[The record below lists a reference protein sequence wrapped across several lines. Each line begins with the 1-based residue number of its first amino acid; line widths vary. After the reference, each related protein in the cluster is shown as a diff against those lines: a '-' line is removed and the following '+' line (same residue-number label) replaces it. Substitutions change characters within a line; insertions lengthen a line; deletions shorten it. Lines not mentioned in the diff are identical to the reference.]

1 MSALRPLVV
10 STVMALAAITAGSA
24 LAQEG
29 RLSLAERVARLE
41 QQQVNPAPAPSSGG
55 NLELLN
61 RIQEL
66 QSEVQSLRGQVEQQT
81 FEIEDL
87 KNRQRTQYIDLDT
100 RIQRLGSGG
109 TDAGGELELDLDAAS
124 RGDSAAAAPT
134 TPALTPA
141 PPPDSDQLL
150 MEDAPAVD
158 PYTGEAI
165 ARTEP
170 AAPDAAAAAAAVPS
184 SGDPESDYQAGF
196 DALREGRYADSTRQF
211 TDFTNR
217 YPDHD
222 LADNAWYWLGE
233 SYYVTQNYESAL
245 NSFRSLIERYPDG
258 DKIADAE
265 LKIGYCLYELGRR
278 DEARTALET
287 VTRRYPDST
296 VSRLAQ
302 SRLRALDLDRL

>member
-1 MSALRPLVV
+1 
-10 STVMALAAITAGSA
+10 MALAAITAGTA

-41 QQQVNPAPAPSSGG
+41 QQQANPAPAPATGG
-55 NLELLN
+55 NVEML
-61 RIQEL
+61 RRMQEL
-66 QSEVQSLRGQVEQQT
+66 QEELQSLRGLVEQQT

-109 TDAGGELELDLDAAS
+109 SDSGGDLDLDLDAPSDGA
-124 RGDSAAAAPT
+124 SAAA
-134 TPALTPA
+134 TPSIPA
-141 PPPDSDQLL
+141 PVAAPPDSDQLL
-150 MEDAPAVD
+150 MEEAPAVD
-158 PYTGEAI
+158 PYTGEPIVREAPV
-165 ARTEP
+165 EP
-170 AAPDAAAAAAAVPS
+170 SPVVADGAESAS
-184 SGDPESDYQAGF
+184 SGNAESEYQSGF

-245 NSFRSLIERYPDG
+245 NTFRTLIERYPDG

-265 LKIGYCLYELGRR
+265 LKVGYSLYELGRR
-278 DEARTALET
+278 DDARAALEA